1 MLIHPSVHLAIA
13 RQRQQAALA
22 QAERHRVTEAHSS
35 ATQAFVPEPED
46 MPPMLGW
53 RRRWRRHRPILHDA
67 RESA

>member
-22 QAERHRVTEAHSS
+22 QAERDRVAEAHRA
-35 ATQAFVPEPED
+35 ATRVFVPEQEETPL
-46 MPPMLGW
+46 MLGR
-53 RRRWRRHRPILHDA
+53 RRRWRRHRAILEDA